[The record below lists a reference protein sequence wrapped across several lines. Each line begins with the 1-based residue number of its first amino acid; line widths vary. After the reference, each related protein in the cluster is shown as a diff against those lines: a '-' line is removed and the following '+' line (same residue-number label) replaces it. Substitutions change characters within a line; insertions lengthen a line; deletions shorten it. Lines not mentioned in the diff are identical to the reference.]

1 MQIAGKMSD
10 DYGDDYLKSLEVLIY
25 QIRHQFESNL
35 GEYSLNMKAMIED
48 REVMKQLG
56 GRILNAAND
65 LESCKSEL
73 DNIIWKEIKNA

>member
-1 MQIAGKMSD
+1 
-10 DYGDDYLKSLEVLIY
+10 
-25 QIRHQFESNL
+25 
-35 GEYSLNMKAMIED
+35 MKAMIED
-48 REVMKQLG
+48 REAMKQLG